1 MQSNLIKEL
10 TYYCNIAVDSSA
22 ALPEETID
30 FYDFTL
36 ILNGTMTFYSDGQKI
51 VLKKDDAV
59 LLRPGTVCSR
69 EKGVSPVH
77 YVSFNF
83 ITEPGTEIPL
93 KTYMKKC
100 VSGDIKKIL
109 SVFPQNHLSS
119 KFYSKEKCHNV
130 LNLILLELLSAEETI
145 SNNSHVLKILR
156 YIDEHLTEKLSL
168 ESIAQNIHLS
178 KEYTST
184 IFRLE
189 TGVQLMHYINEQKS
203 LLARELII
211 NNEMSLNSISEN
223 LGFESYDYFSKI
235 FKKHIGSSPSKL
247 KKNSLI

>member
-93 KTYMKKC
+93 KTY
-100 VSGDIKKIL
+100 IK
-109 SVFPQNHLSS
+109 
-119 KFYSKEKCHNV
+119 
-130 LNLILLELLSAEETI
+130 
-145 SNNSHVLKILR
+145 
-156 YIDEHLTEKLSL
+156 
-168 ESIAQNIHLS
+168 
-178 KEYTST
+178 
-184 IFRLE
+184 
-189 TGVQLMHYINEQKS
+189 
-203 LLARELII
+203 
-211 NNEMSLNSISEN
+211 
-223 LGFESYDYFSKI
+223 
-235 FKKHIGSSPSKL
+235 
-247 KKNSLI
+247 